1 MPNKW
6 NLDGVSVDI
15 NDNMTVTGN
24 LAVTGTTTATG
35 AVTAV
40 GALTASGGLAVTGTV
55 VATGDVS
62 GSDFVGETFTTR
74 NAPTGSGGIV
84 IHNKTNSVD
93 ITAATSVDI
102 DMNIPAGALILG
114 TQLIVTSALVESWNA
129 LYKTGATQ
137 VIAGS
142 TAAAKNTKVN
152 QMFDAN
158 AATAITS
165 GVTDITID
173 CDGAGSFTAQGT
185 IRAITYYLDFSTI
198 ADWA

>member
-35 AVTAV
+35 A
-40 GALTASGGLAVTGTV
+40 LTASGGVAVTGTV
-55 VATGDVS
+55 VADGDVS

-114 TQLIVTSALVESWNA
+114 TQLIVTSALAGGDTWNA

-142 TAAAKNTKVN
+142 TAVAKNTKVN